1 MTNNKDRNWIVNG
14 ECEASSPRTTRGA
27 GAPLRRPLLAG
38 IDIGGTKCAV
48 SLGQTNGDA
57 VEILDKRRFATPAT
71 PESTLTRFVAELEGL
86 LASQRAAEADAQA
99 GAQLATVGIS
109 CGGPLDSRRGLIL
122 SPPNLPGWD
131 AVDVVTP
138 FRARF
143 GVPAAVQ
150 NDANACA
157 LAEWWWGAGQGCNSL
172 IFLTF
177 GTGMGAG
184 LVLDGRIYTGA
195 SDMAGEVGHV
205 RLAEDGPLGY
215 GKRGSFEGFCSGGGI
230 ARLAQQRALENIQ
243 AGHAPAFCPT
253 LADLDSVTAAT
264 VGQAAQIGDPLALEI
279 FETVGHYLG
288 RGLAMLVDVLNPERI
303 IVGSIYKRQ
312 QALLEPVALRVLREE
327 AHPHALAACEV
338 VPAGLGERVGDYA
351 GLAVAM
357 TSKSSNV
364 GTS

>member
-1 MTNNKDRNWIVNG
+1 MNRET
-14 ECEASSPRTTRGA
+14 SSPQDATSTCSPLLRTT
-27 GAPLRRPLLAG
+27 LAG

-48 SLGQTNGDA
+48 CLGRTDGNT
-57 VEILDKRRFATPAT
+57 VTILDKRRFPTPAT
-71 PESTLTRFVAELEGL
+71 PEATLGRFVAELESL
-86 LASQRAAEADAQA
+86 LGSCSAARADSE
-99 GAQLATVGIS
+99 LAAVGIS

-138 FRARF
+138 FRERF

-157 LAEWWWGAGQGCNSL
+157 LAEWQWGAGQGCDSI

-184 LVLDGRIYTGA
+184 LVLDGRIYAGT

-230 ARLAQQRALENIQ
+230 ARLARQRALEEIQ
-243 AGHAPAFCPT
+243 AGQAPPFCPT
-253 LADLDSVTAAT
+253 LAEMDTISAAT
-264 VGQAAQIGDPLALEI
+264 VGQAAQAGDPLALEI

-303 IVGSIYKRQ
+303 IIGSIYGRQ
-312 QALLEPVALRVLREE
+312 QALFEPVALRVLREE
-327 AHPHALAACEV
+327 AHPHALAACEI
-338 VPAGLGERVGDYA
+338 VPAGLGEGVGDCA

-357 TSKSSNV
+357 MAL
-364 GTS
+364 G